1 MMKDKTKEISS
12 EKTTNKFERR
22 TYTKDKAFFGSS
34 KDADTLV
41 RIYYDEIYYFVVR
54 QINDRDAAY
63 DLTQEI
69 FISMLRSIGS
79 YREKLASFRTWLYR
93 IAENKVIDFRRR
105 SIRWTVSLDN
115 IYDADTFVPYDEA
128 SHSSGHAFIDLTD
141 YGDLLSNKQ
150 LLADIECYVSRSRTD
165 IQQIFRLH
173 IYGGQTFKEIALALQ
188 IPGIIGKIKILQAYR
203 SDTRRSLMMNTTDMM
218 TQIKYDSNTDLND
231 LKLSE
236 TRKEGRHT
244 KYRQTWS
251 HLSR

>member
-12 EKTTNKFERR
+12 EKTTNKYERR
-22 TYTKDKAFFGSS
+22 LIRKIKLFGSS

-41 RIYYDEIYYFVVR
+41 RMYYDEIYYFVVR

-63 DLTQEI
+63 DLTQDI
-69 FISMLRSIGS
+69 FISMLRSISS

-115 IYDADTFVPYDEA
+115 IYDAGTFVPYDEA
-128 SHSSGHAFIDLTD
+128 SRSSGHAFVDLTD

-188 IPGIIGKIKILQAYR
+188 IPESSVKSKYYR
-203 SDTRRSLMMNTTDMM
+203 LID
-218 TQIKYDSNTDLND
+218 QI
-231 LKLSE
+231 
-236 TRKEGRHT
+236 RKEFNDEYHRYDDT
-244 KYRQTWS
+244 NKI
-251 HLSR
+251 

>member
-12 EKTTNKFERR
+12 EKTTNKYERR
-22 TYTKDKAFFGSS
+22 LIRKIKLFGSS

-41 RIYYDEIYYFVVR
+41 RMYYDEIYYFVVR

-115 IYDADTFVPYDEA
+115 IYDVDTFVHTMKLPA
-128 SHSSGHAFIDLTD
+128 LPVMRLSILLTTEIFFPI
-141 YGDLLSNKQ
+141 SN
-150 LLADIECYVSRSRTD
+150 CW
-165 IQQIFRLH
+165 QI
-173 IYGGQTFKEIALALQ
+173 
-188 IPGIIGKIKILQAYR
+188 
-203 SDTRRSLMMNTTDMM
+203 
-218 TQIKYDSNTDLND
+218 
-231 LKLSE
+231 
-236 TRKEGRHT
+236 
-244 KYRQTWS
+244 
-251 HLSR
+251 